1 MTLLSTE
8 VLADNTLEEFRIEFN
23 RLVTDVA
30 GLSLGNTFD
39 TQIVFEG

>member
-23 RLVTDVA
+23 RLVKFLVSKTK
-30 GLSLGNTFD
+30 L
-39 TQIVFEG
+39 